1 MMHEDMLAL
10 SPDDLRAQLQEK
22 HIDLTNLRF
31 KKALQQLE
39 DPLAIRRTRRDI
51 ARINTLLREYDLG
64 RRKPVAE

>member
-1 MMHEDMLAL
+1 MIHEDMLAM

-22 HIDLTNLRF
+22 HTALTNLRF

>member
-22 HIDLTNLRF
+22 HTDLTNLRF

>member
-22 HIDLTNLRF
+22 HTDLTNLRF

-64 RRKPVAE
+64 RRKPVSE

>member
-64 RRKPVAE
+64 RRKPVSE

>member
-1 MMHEDMLAL
+1 MHEDMLAL